1 MTIYAAGAGTLR
13 SAILTSAS
21 LIGLVAAV
29 PAVAQTAPAAGEADS
44 EAIVITG
51 SRIQLSPGMSTPV
64 PVTAVQAAELKEMAP
79 TTLVE
84 GLSQLPQFYGNTTQ
98 TANAFFGSGS
108 AGGLNLR
115 GLGVNRTL
123 VLLNGRRMIS
133 ATAFGG
139 VDISNFPEAL
149 IANVETVTGG
159 ASSAYGTD
167 AVAGVTNF
175 ILNTNFTG
183 LKLSVQAGE
192 TTRGDGENYQVQ
204 ATLGLKLGD
213 RGHLILSAER
223 FEQQGIHSYAGRN
236 WYKSWGTIAD
246 PSGILYI
253 APNVVS
259 MNASFDGIISVPVT
273 SPLYGYA
280 FNKDGSASKFTTAPA
295 GNVSFIAPP
304 AAPSTLPARIIGGA
318 ATARQSIANGG
329 SGDDIGAGDV
339 NTIQP
344 DFSRSSL
351 FAYADYEATDNL
363 KLFAQYIRGRKDT
376 SSYNTPRGL
385 MTGAP
390 TTITIFQDNAYLPD
404 NIRQL
409 MVANNVAS
417 FQLNRVGNI
426 ADLGAD
432 YKIWDKTILNSA
444 TAGFDWDISTKGGLF
459 DGWKVEGYYQYGF
472 SKRTAYQNGLRVDR
486 IYAAADAVKNSAG
499 QIVCRVTTV
508 AAGAAAFP
516 GCQPID
522 LFGRGNASAGSLDYV
537 IGYDPGQTVTT
548 PLFFANGGY
557 TGETDSYVTEGP
569 KINIMTMK
577 QHIFELSFNGEL
589 FKGWGAGPITVA
601 FGGTYRKEHLHQIV
615 RDPGNKPSDHTL
627 TTAGRTQNP
636 CPTAAQATSYGLRG
650 LPAGGDCANTV
661 FTQFS
666 KVSNIDGSISVKEA
680 FAEMLVPIIANT
692 PFFENL
698 SVDLSARWARY
709 TGSGDVWA
717 YKGGV
722 NWSIGAGLRLRGT
735 YSRDVRAANLSER
748 FDVTGGAAT
757 VNDPLFKTDSL
768 PNGPSVFIT
777 RYSGGNPNVKP
788 ELGDTF
794 TVGAVYQPEFFR
806 GFSVSLDWY
815 KIKIRDAIGQ
825 VGTQNVVNNCNAG
838 QTQYC
843 DLVTRD
849 PNTKA
854 LILVG
859 DVYVNINKSVVSGVD
874 LETSYRT
881 NLKLFGGGQESLT
894 GRAFASWLTERSE
907 TGAPTLTNPNPTPV
921 DRAGQTGIEAST
933 GAAFPYARFK
943 MTSNVS
949 YKNGP
954 FSLFVQGRYISPGT
968 NENNPAK
975 TAATAPTPG
984 VSVIT
989 HNRVPAVYYVDMNM
1003 AYNFELGGK
1012 DLQVYFNV
1020 TNLLDKDPPIT
1031 PYWATFG
1038 NNSIQANGGLFDLIG
1053 RRFVLGAKVS
1063 L

>member
-1 MTIYAAGAGTLR
+1 MSLSVAGGTLLRR
-13 SAILTSAS
+13 SILGSAS
-21 LIGLVAAV
+21 LIGLVVAA
-29 PAVAQTAPAAGEADS
+29 PAMAQAPAAGSEA

-64 PVTAVQAAELKEMAP
+64 PVTAVQAVELKQMAP
-79 TTLVE
+79 STIVE

-149 IANVETVTGG
+149 ISNVETVTGG
-159 ASSAYGTD
+159 ASAAYGTD
-167 AVAGVTNF
+167 AVGGVTNF
-175 ILNTNFTG
+175 ILNTNFEG
-183 LKLSVQAGE
+183 LKVAGQWGQ
-192 TTRGDGENYQVQ
+192 TTRNDGANYQVS
-204 ATLGLKLGD
+204 ATWGFKIGD
-213 RGHLILSAER
+213 RGHLILSAEK

-236 WYKSWGTIAD
+236 WYRSWGTIAD

-253 APNVVS
+253 KPNVVS
-259 MNASFDGIISVPVT
+259 ANASFDGIISVPVT

-280 FNKDGSASKFTTAPA
+280 FNRDGSASRFNLAGQGDVSHIAPA
-295 GNVSFIAPP
+295 NSTTPP
-304 AAPSTLPARIIGGA
+304 RIIGGA

-329 SGDDIGAGDV
+329 SGDDVGAGDV
-339 NTIQP
+339 NTLQP
-344 DFSRSSL
+344 DFERSSL
-351 FAYADYEATDNL
+351 FAYGDYEVADNL
-363 KLFAQYIRGRKDT
+363 KLFAQFIRGRKTT

-404 NIRQL
+404 NIRQI
-409 MVANNVAS
+409 MQTNNIAS
-417 FQLNRVGNI
+417 FQLNRVGNV

-444 TAGFDWDISTKGGLF
+444 TAGFDWDISNNGGMF

-486 IYAAADAVKNSAG
+486 IYAAVDAVRNSSG
-499 QIVCRVTTV
+499 QIVCRVSTV

-516 GCQPID
+516 GCQPIN
-522 LFGRGNASAGSLDYV
+522 LFGRGHASPGALDYV
-537 IGYDPGQTVTT
+537 IGYDIGQTITT

-557 TGETDSYVTEGP
+557 TGEQDSYVTEGP

-577 QHIFELSFNGEL
+577 QHIVELSVNGEL
-589 FKGWGAGPITVA
+589 FKGWGAGPVTVA
-601 FGGTYRKEHLHQIV
+601 FGGSYRKETLHQIV

-627 TTAGRTQNP
+627 TSAGRTAFP
-636 CPTAAQATSYGLRG
+636 CPTPAQATSYGLRG
-650 LPAGGDCANTV
+650 VPAGGDCANTV

-666 KVSNIDGSISVKEA
+666 KVSNIAGSISVKEGYG
-680 FAEMLVPIIANT
+680 EVLIPLIAKT
-692 PFFENL
+692 PLIE
-698 SVDLSARWARY
+698 DLTLDVSARWAEY
-709 TGSGDVWA
+709 TGSGAIWA
-717 YKGGV
+717 YKAGL
-722 NWSIGAGLRLRGT
+722 NWTVGAGLRLRGT

-748 FDVTGGAAT
+748 FDITGGAAT
-757 VNDPLFKTDSL
+757 VNDPMFKDANN

-777 RYSGGNPNVKP
+777 RFSGGNPAVKP
-788 ELGDTF
+788 ELADTF
-794 TVGAVYQPEFFR
+794 TMGAVYQPEFFR

-815 KIKIRDAIGQ
+815 RIKIKDAIGQ
-825 VGTQNVVNNCNAG
+825 VGTQNVVNNCDAG

-843 DLVTRD
+843 ALVTRD

-854 LILVG
+854 LTLVG
-859 DVYVNINKSVVSGVD
+859 DVYVNINKSVVSGID

-881 NLKLFGGGQESLT
+881 GLKLLGGGQESIS
-894 GRAFASWLTERSE
+894 GRAFASWLIERSE
-907 TGAPTLTNPNPTPV
+907 TGAPTVANPNPATI

-933 GAAFPYARFK
+933 GTAYPYARFK
-943 MTSNVS
+943 LTSNLN
-949 YKNGP
+949 YRNGP
-954 FSLFVQGRYISPGT
+954 FSMFVQGRYISPGT

-984 VSVIT
+984 VSVIS
-989 HNRVPAVYYVDMNM
+989 HNRVPAVYYVDLNLS
-1003 AYNFELGGK
+1003 YNFELGGK
-1012 DLQVYFNV
+1012 DLQVFLNV
-1020 TNLLDKDPPIT
+1020 TNLFDKTPPIT

-1038 NNSIQANGGLFDLIG
+1038 NNAVQANGGLFDLIG
-1053 RRFVLGAKVS
+1053 RRLVMGAKVS